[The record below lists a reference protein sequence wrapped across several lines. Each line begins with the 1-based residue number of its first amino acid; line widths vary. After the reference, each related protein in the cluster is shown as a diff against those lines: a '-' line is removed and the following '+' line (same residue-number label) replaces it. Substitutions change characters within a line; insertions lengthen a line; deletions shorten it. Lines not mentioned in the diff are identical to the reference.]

1 MKIFEFD
8 KRFESFGDDFVFYD
22 YNKAEEENY
31 LAEFATSFDFIIVD
45 PPFLSEECLE
55 KTSRIVKRILKVNGL
70 IVLNTGS
77 VQCELAEK
85 FLNLKESSYKPQ
97 HKNNLGNEFSSFAN
111 FDLEN
116 YL

>member
-8 KRFESFGDDFVFYD
+8 ERFNSLGEDFQFYD
-22 YNKAEEENY
+22 YNKAVEENY
-31 LAEFATSFDFIIVD
+31 LAEFATSFDLIIVD

-55 KTSRIVKRILKVNGL
+55 KTSLIVKRLMKVNGL

-77 VQCELAEK
+77 VQRELAAK
-85 FLNLKESSYKPQ
+85 FLNLKESSYRPQ

-111 FDLEN
+111 FDLEK